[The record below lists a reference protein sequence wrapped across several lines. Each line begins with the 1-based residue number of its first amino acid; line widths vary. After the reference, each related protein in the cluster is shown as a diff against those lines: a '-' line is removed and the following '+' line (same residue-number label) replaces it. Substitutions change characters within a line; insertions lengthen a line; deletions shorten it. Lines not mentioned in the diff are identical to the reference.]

1 MAVNPERGLLTQE
14 DLILGKG
21 IETKILM
28 DEISSVH
35 RKELKPIFA
44 AGAKLFNYKLIDI
57 PGRALAED
65 WNKQEV
71 DIDGI
76 GHILRKQSLMAPVN
90 AAEMKKEKILKK
102 KESMYKELRTPVHF
116 DKNID
121 RISKVSEEIK
131 DLDEQIKRKELLKD
145 LSRNM
150 QTKPED
156 KPFLIAFVD
165 YYFEQLIMKEMMS
178 DEEEREVKRD
188 NKTKAIEVQRSVFLE
203 DYMSLL
209 SRKGFR

>member
-1 MAVNPERGLLTQE
+1 
-14 DLILGKG
+14 
-21 IETKILM
+21 M

-57 PGRALAED
+57 PGRGLAED

-76 GHILRKQSLMAPVN
+76 GHILRKQSLLAPVN
-90 AAEMKKEKILKK
+90 TTEIKKDKNLKK

-145 LSRNM
+145 LSKDM

-156 KPFLIAFVD
+156 RPFLIAFVD
-165 YYFEQLIMKEMMS
+165 YYFEKLIMNAMV
-178 DEEEREVKRD
+178 EEEAEREEKQD
-188 NKTKAIEVQRSVFLE
+188 PKAKAPGVQRSVFLE
-203 DYMSLL
+203 DYMALL
-209 SRKGFR
+209 SRQGLS

>member
-1 MAVNPERGLLTQE
+1 
-14 DLILGKG
+14 
-21 IETKILM
+21 M

-57 PGRALAED
+57 PGRGLAED

-71 DIDGI
+71 DVDGI
-76 GHILRKQSLMAPVN
+76 GNILRKQSLLAPMN
-90 AAEMKKEKILKK
+90 TSEKKKEKDLKK

-116 DKNID
+116 DKNLD

-145 LSRNM
+145 LSKNL
-150 QTKPED
+150 QTDPED
-156 KPFLIAFVD
+156 RPLLIAFVD
-165 YYFEQLIMKEMMS
+165 YYFEKLVMKQMMA
-178 DEEEREVKRD
+178 EEEEEEGKQELKSK
-188 NKTKAIEVQRSVFLE
+188 NPEVQRSVFLE

-209 SRKGFR
+209 SKKRLSQDQT